1 MTTKQPFGLIPGR
14 SVTGGR
20 DMVLDSITEEEVLL
34 PIADVVKMLKL
45 TYRTV
50 RYYEDQDMVHPK
62 RTGKGTASRRWYRPE
77 DIKRLREIIRLRAAG
92 FSLREIKEVIA
103 INNRDSKKRK
113 TITIAEVV
121 RKRLSSDLETLM
133 SHTRSLER
141 LTQELS

>member
-1 MTTKQPFGLIPGR
+1 
-14 SVTGGR
+14 
-20 DMVLDSITEEEVLL
+20 MVLDSITEEEELL
-34 PIADVVKMLKL
+34 PIADVVKMFKL

-77 DIKRLREIIRLRAAG
+77 DIERLREIIRLRAAG

-133 SHTRSLER
+133 SQTRSWER
-141 LTQELS
+141 LIQELS